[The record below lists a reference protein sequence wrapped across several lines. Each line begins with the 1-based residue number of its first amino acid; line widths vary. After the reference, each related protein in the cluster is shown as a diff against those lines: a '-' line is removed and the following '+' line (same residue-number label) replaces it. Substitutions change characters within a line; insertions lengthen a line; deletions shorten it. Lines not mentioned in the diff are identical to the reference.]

1 MSLLRLATAASLLP
15 LLAAGCQGV
24 GDAPPEERPSLIV
37 LVSVD
42 QLRGDLLAEYGD
54 LFTGGLR
61 RLLDEGASWPNTT
74 HDHSETST
82 APGHT
87 TLATAVYPSRHGITG
102 NSWFE
107 EVGGQWRSVY
117 AVEDSLS
124 PLLADPE
131 LPGRSPANLYR
142 EGLGDWV
149 KQADPSALA
158 VAVSRKDRASITMG
172 GLAADHVYWLALGAG
187 VQGFT
192 TSTYYSDEL
201 PAWVTRVNSS
211 LESTLWADTLWQNEI
226 PEGDR
231 ARARGDALETEGD
244 GVHVTFPHRASA
256 EARDTTRRSLGRW
269 LEGTPSQDVAVFQL
283 AEAAL
288 TELQLGQRGSVDYLA
303 LGLSATDAIGHAYG
317 PRSQEQLDNL
327 LRLDRELG
335 AFLNALDEIV
345 GTGRWVV
352 ALSADH
358 GVVDM
363 VEARNAAGLPGH
375 RITSDEQ
382 LQMRSLAA
390 DLRDNPAA
398 LALALEELP
407 FVADVLTLDE
417 VRSAAPATDSFMTL
431 FRNSDVEGRGV
442 GPFAGIDVLVRFE
455 EGTYGSPRGTGHGTP
470 YYYDRSVPFLLLGP
484 GVTPGVRSDRAA
496 TVDIAPTLAALGGIS
511 VPDDLN
517 GTAREP

>member
-1 MSLLRLATAASLLP
+1 MSLLRLAKAAILLP
-15 LLAAGCQGV
+15 LLGTGCQDG
-24 GDAPPEERPSLIV
+24 GDAPSGDNPSLLV

-42 QLRGDLLAEYGD
+42 QLRADLLAEYGD

-61 RLLDEGASWPNTT
+61 RLLDQSASWPNTT
-74 HDHSETST
+74 HDHAETST

-107 EVGGQWRSVY
+107 EVDAQWRSVY

-149 KQADPSALA
+149 KQADSSALA
-158 VAVSRKDRASITMG
+158 VSISRKDRAAITMG
-172 GLAADHVYWLALGAG
+172 GMAGDQVYWLALGAG

-192 TSTYYSDEL
+192 TSTYYSDEI
-201 PAWVTRVNSS
+201 PTWVTEVNAS
-211 LESTLWADTLWQNEI
+211 LESTLWADTVWQNQV
-226 PEGDR
+226 PEADR
-231 ARARGDALETEGD
+231 TRARGDELETEGD
-244 GVHVTFPHRASA
+244 GVHVTFPHRAAA
-256 EARDTTRRSLGRW
+256 EARDTTRRSIGRW
-269 LEGTPSQDVAVFQL
+269 LEGTPSQDVAVFRL

-288 TELQLGQRGSVDYLA
+288 VELRLGQRGSVDYLA

-335 AFLNALDEIV
+335 EFLNALDELV
-345 GTGRWVV
+345 GAGQWAL

-363 VEARNAAGLPGH
+363 VEARTAAGLPAH
-375 RITSDEQ
+375 RITPEEQ
-382 LQMRSLAA
+382 LQMRTLAS
-390 DLRDNPAA
+390 DLRDDPAS
-398 LALALEELP
+398 LAEALEAFA
-407 FVADVLTLDE
+407 FVADVVTLDE
-417 VRSAAPATDSFMTL
+417 VRSATAATDSFTTL
-431 FRNSDVEGRGV
+431 FRNSHVEGRGV
-442 GPFAGIDVLVRFE
+442 GPFAGVDVLVRFE
-455 EGTYGSPRGTGHGTP
+455 EGTYGSPRGTGHGAP
-470 YYYDRSVPFLLLGP
+470 YYYDRSVPFLLFGP
-484 GVTPGVRSDRAA
+484 GVTPGPRSERAA
-496 TVDIAPTLAALGGIS
+496 TVDIAPTLAALGGIA
-511 VPDDLN
+511 VPDDLD
-517 GTAREP
+517 GAARVR